1 MKTTK
6 QVMREARQLFR
17 ICLVDGRLDEG
28 RARLVVQKVI
38 QSKQRGYLTLL
49 GHFKRLLKL
58 EDDRFT
64 ARVES
69 ALPLPADLQAT
80 VRAELTDVYGRGI
93 TTVFARNPALIGG
106 MRIQVG
112 SDIYDGSVRSGL
124 ATLEKSFGITSVN
137 KRNDENSSAFPRPS
151 RLAEPG

>member
-6 QVMREARQLFR
+6 QIMREARQLFR
-17 ICLVDGRLDEG
+17 VCLVDGRLDED
-28 RARLVVQKVI
+28 RARVVVQRVI
-38 QSKQRGYLTLL
+38 QSRRRGYLTLL

-58 EDDRFT
+58 QYDRFT

-80 VRAELTDVYGRGI
+80 VRAELTGVYGPGI
-93 TTVFARNPALIGG
+93 TTLFARNPALIGG

-112 SDIYDGSVRSGL
+112 SDVYDGSVRSGL
-124 ATLEKSFGITSVN
+124 ATLEKSFGITSVSG
-137 KRNDENSSAFPRPS
+137 RNE
-151 RLAEPG
+151 ET

>member
-6 QVMREARQLFR
+6 QVVREARQLFR

-28 RARLVVQKVI
+28 RARLVVHRVI
-38 QSKQRGYLTLL
+38 QSKHRGYLTLL

-58 EDDRFT
+58 EDNRFT

-69 ALPLPADLQAT
+69 ALRLPADLQAT
-80 VRAELTDVYGRGI
+80 VRAELTSVYGRGI

-112 SDIYDGSVRSGL
+112 SDVYDGSVRSGL
-124 ATLEKSFGITSVN
+124 ATLEKSFGITSVY
-137 KRNDENSSAFPRPS
+137 KRNAETGSAFRDL
-151 RLAEPG
+151 RV

>member
-17 ICLVDGRLDEG
+17 VCLVNGRLDEG
-28 RARLVVQKVI
+28 RARVVMQGVI
-38 QSKQRGYLTLL
+38 QSRHRGYLTLL

-58 EDDRFT
+58 QYDRFT

-80 VRAELTDVYGRGI
+80 VRAELTGVYGPGI
-93 TTVFARNPALIGG
+93 TTLFARNPALIGG

-112 SDIYDGSVRSGL
+112 SDVYDGSVRSGL
-124 ATLEKSFGITSVN
+124 ATLEKSFGITSVTE
-137 KRNDENSSAFPRPS
+137 RN
-151 RLAEPG
+151 AET

>member
-17 ICLVDGRLDEG
+17 VCLVDGRLDED
-28 RARLVVQKVI
+28 RARVVVQRII
-38 QSKQRGYLTLL
+38 QSRHRGYLTLL

-58 EDDRFT
+58 QYDRFT

-80 VRAELTDVYGRGI
+80 VRAELTGVYGPGI
-93 TTVFARNPALIGG
+93 TTLFARNPALIGG

-112 SDIYDGSVRSGL
+112 SDVYDGSVRSGL
-124 ATLEKSFGITSVN
+124 ATLEKSFGITSVSG
-137 KRNDENSSAFPRPS
+137 RN
-151 RLAEPG
+151 AET

>member
-17 ICLVDGRLDEG
+17 ICLVNGRLDEG
-28 RARLVVQKVI
+28 RARLVVQRVT
-38 QSKQRGYLTLL
+38 QSKHRGYLTLL

-58 EDDRFT
+58 EYDRFT

-69 ALPLPADLQAT
+69 ALPLPADLQDT
-80 VRAELTDVYGRGI
+80 IRAELTSVYGPGI
-93 TTVFARNPALIGG
+93 TTLFARNSKLIGG

-112 SDIYDGSVRSGL
+112 SDVYDGSVRSGL

-137 KRNDENSSAFPRPS
+137 KRNAETGSAFRDL
-151 RLAEPG
+151 RV

>member
-6 QVMREARQLFR
+6 QVVREARQLFR
-17 ICLVDGRLDEG
+17 ICLVDGRLDED
-28 RARLVVQKVI
+28 RARLVLQKVI
-38 QSKQRGYLTLL
+38 QSKQRSYLTLL

-69 ALPLPADLQAT
+69 AVPLPADLQAT
-80 VRAELTDVYGRGI
+80 VRAELKEVYGRGI
-93 TTVFARNPALIGG
+93 TTVFTRNPALIGG

-112 SDIYDGSVRSGL
+112 SDVYDGSVRSGL
-124 ATLEKSFGITSVN
+124 ATLERSFGITSVHN
-137 KRNDENSSAFPRPS
+137 RNAETGSAFRDL
-151 RLAEPG
+151 RV

>member
-17 ICLVDGRLDEG
+17 VCLVDGRLDES
-28 RARLVVQKVI
+28 RARVVVQRVI
-38 QSKQRGYLTLL
+38 QSRHRGYLTLL

-58 EDDRFT
+58 QYDRFT

-80 VRAELTDVYGRGI
+80 VQAELTGVYGPGI
-93 TTVFARNPALIGG
+93 TTLFARNPALIGG

-112 SDIYDGSVRSGL
+112 SDVYDGSVRSGL
-124 ATLEKSFGITSVN
+124 ATLEKSFGITSVSG
-137 KRNDENSSAFPRPS
+137 RNAQT
-151 RLAEPG
+151 

>member
-6 QVMREARQLFR
+6 QIMREARQLFR
-17 ICLVDGRLDEG
+17 VCLVDGRLDED
-28 RARLVVQKVI
+28 RARVVVQRVI
-38 QSKQRGYLTLL
+38 QSRHRGYLTLL

-58 EDDRFT
+58 QYDRFT

-80 VRAELTDVYGRGI
+80 VRAELTGVYGPGI
-93 TTVFARNPALIGG
+93 TTLFARNPALIGG

-112 SDIYDGSVRSGL
+112 SDVYDGSVRSGL
-124 ATLEKSFGITSVN
+124 ATLEKSFGITSLSG
-137 KRNDENSSAFPRPS
+137 RN
-151 RLAEPG
+151 AET

>member
-1 MKTTK
+1 MKPTK

-17 ICLVDGRLDEG
+17 VCLVEGRLDEG
-28 RARLVVQKVI
+28 RARVVVQRVI
-38 QSKQRGYLTLL
+38 QSRHRGYLTLL

-58 EDDRFT
+58 QYDRFT

-80 VRAELTDVYGRGI
+80 VRAELTGVYGPGI
-93 TTVFARNPALIGG
+93 TTLFARNPALIGG

-112 SDIYDGSVRSGL
+112 SDVYDGSVRSGL
-124 ATLEKSFGITSVN
+124 ATLEKSFGITSESG
-137 KRNDENSSAFPRPS
+137 RN
-151 RLAEPG
+151 AET

>member
-17 ICLVDGRLDEG
+17 VCLVDGRLDEG
-28 RARLVVQKVI
+28 RARVVVQRVI
-38 QSKQRGYLTLL
+38 QSRHRGYLTLL

-58 EDDRFT
+58 QYDGFT

-69 ALPLPADLQAT
+69 AQPLPADLQAT
-80 VRAELTDVYGRGI
+80 VRAELTGVYGPGI
-93 TTVFARNPALIGG
+93 TTLFARNPALIGG

-112 SDIYDGSVRSGL
+112 SDVYDGSVRSGL
-124 ATLEKSFGITSVN
+124 ATLEKSFGITSVSG
-137 KRNDENSSAFPRPS
+137 RN
-151 RLAEPG
+151 AET

>member
-6 QVMREARQLFR
+6 QIMREARQLFR
-17 ICLVDGRLDEG
+17 VCLVDGRLDEG
-28 RARLVVQKVI
+28 RARVVVQKVI
-38 QSKQRGYLTLL
+38 QSRHRGYLTLL

-58 EDDRFT
+58 QYDRFT

-80 VRAELTDVYGRGI
+80 VRAELTGVYGPGI
-93 TTVFARNPALIGG
+93 TTLFAPNPALIGG

-112 SDIYDGSVRSGL
+112 SDVYDGSVRSGL
-124 ATLEKSFGITSVN
+124 ATLEKSFGITSVSG
-137 KRNDENSSAFPRPS
+137 RN
-151 RLAEPG
+151 AET

>member
-1 MKTTK
+1 MKPTK

-17 ICLVDGRLDEG
+17 VCLVDGRLDEG
-28 RARLVVQKVI
+28 RARVVVQRVI
-38 QSKQRGYLTLL
+38 QSRHRGYLTLL

-58 EDDRFT
+58 QYDRFT

-80 VRAELTDVYGRGI
+80 VRAELTGVYGPGI
-93 TTVFARNPALIGG
+93 TTLFARNPALIGG

-112 SDIYDGSVRSGL
+112 SDVYDGSVRSGL
-124 ATLEKSFGITSVN
+124 ATLEKGFGITSVSG
-137 KRNDENSSAFPRPS
+137 RN
-151 RLAEPG
+151 AET

>member
-17 ICLVDGRLDEG
+17 VCLVDGRLDED
-28 RARLVVQKVI
+28 RARVVVQRVI
-38 QSKQRGYLTLL
+38 QSRHRGYLTLL

-58 EDDRFT
+58 QYDRFT

-80 VRAELTDVYGRGI
+80 VRAELTGVYGPGI
-93 TTVFARNPALIGG
+93 TTMFARNPALIGG

-112 SDIYDGSVRSGL
+112 SDVYDGSVRSGL
-124 ATLEKSFGITSVN
+124 ATLEKSFGITSVSG
-137 KRNDENSSAFPRPS
+137 RN
-151 RLAEPG
+151 AET

>member
-17 ICLVDGRLDEG
+17 VCLVDGRLDEG
-28 RARLVVQKVI
+28 RARVVVQRVI
-38 QSKQRGYLTLL
+38 QSRQRGYLTLL

-58 EDDRFT
+58 QYDRFT

-80 VRAELTDVYGRGI
+80 VRAELTGVYGPGI
-93 TTVFARNPALIGG
+93 TTLFGRNPGLIGG

-112 SDIYDGSVRSGL
+112 SDVYDGSVRSGL
-124 ATLEKSFGITSVN
+124 ATLEKSFGITSVTG
-137 KRNDENSSAFPRPS
+137 RNGET
-151 RLAEPG
+151 

>member
-1 MKTTK
+1 MKPTK

-17 ICLVDGRLDEG
+17 VCLVNGRLDED
-28 RARLVVQKVI
+28 RARVVVQRVI
-38 QSKQRGYLTLL
+38 QSRHRGYLTLL

-58 EDDRFT
+58 QYDRFT

-80 VRAELTDVYGRGI
+80 VRAELTGVYGPGI
-93 TTVFARNPALIGG
+93 TTLFARNPALIGG

-112 SDIYDGSVRSGL
+112 SDVYDGSVRSGL
-124 ATLEKSFGITSVN
+124 ATLEKSFGITSESG
-137 KRNDENSSAFPRPS
+137 RN
-151 RLAEPG
+151 AET